1 MLKRIFYLGGIHVQ
15 SHTLVTIFRWPLWP
29 SWAQCWLE
37 IQMRPILRN
46 AISKKHSHNSHK
58 WPHFEKLEADFNLSS
73 MKIGEVA

>member
-1 MLKRIFYLGGIHVQ
+1 MPKV
-15 SHTLVTIFRWPLWP
+15 TLFTWPLWP

-58 WPHFEKLEADFNLSS
+58 WPHSEKFEADFNLFP
-73 MKIGEVA
+73 MTIGKVA